1 VPASTLLL
9 LDADL
14 PSREV
19 IRDVLAGVGYSVT
32 AVETAEEAFRLAGD
46 HQLVIIDVVT
56 VPKTGAKTGPIAA
69 AKTGPVAAAK
79 TAADICREIR
89 QTPALSA
96 VPVLCISQSDDVE
109 DRIRF
114 LEAGADDVMA
124 KPFDARELEARV
136 EALLLRFQRSRDL
149 SPALVHDP
157 KERPTRRVVACFS
170 PKGGVGTT
178 TIAVNVAVSV
188 AERRPDRTLLID
200 LDRQF
205 GQVATHLNLT
215 VRQTLAD
222 VARDESALREP
233 ELLRSY
239 ATRHESGLHVLA
251 APGTP
256 ELAGL
261 VQADKIELLL
271 QTALTAY
278 DSIVIDAGSQLDEP
292 ATTALDRADAV
303 IFAVHAEIAAL
314 KALHSLLEVLA
325 EVGSVGAKATFV
337 LNNAFAKEILK
348 MRDIEGALGTRI
360 AIDLPYDPFI
370 YLKAVNEGIPVVKG
384 APRSAPAERLVRL
397 AAIVF
402 GEDTS
407 VAVSAREEKDKRTNR
422 LAGLLRRA

>member
-14 PSREV
+14 PSGEV
-19 IRDVLAGVGYSVT
+19 IRGVLAGVGYSVT
-32 AVETAEEAFRLAGD
+32 SAASADDAFRLAGD

-56 VPKTGAKTGPIAA
+56 GPKS
-69 AKTGPVAAAK
+69 
-79 TAADICREIR
+79 AADICREIR

-136 EALLLRFQRSRDL
+136 EALLLRFHRSVDM
-149 SPALVHDP
+149 SPALIHDP
-157 KERPTRRVVACFS
+157 KDRPKRKLVACFS

-215 VRQTLAD
+215 VRNTLAD
-222 VARDESALREP
+222 VARDDSALREP

-239 ATRHESGLHVLA
+239 ATRHESGLHVLP

-256 ELAGL
+256 ELASL
-261 VQADKIELLL
+261 VQADKLERLL
-271 QTALTAY
+271 QTVVEAY

-292 ATTALDRADAV
+292 AMIALDRADGV

-314 KALHSLLEVLA
+314 KALHSMLEVLA

-337 LNNAFAKEILK
+337 LNNAVPKEILK
-348 MRDIEGALGTRI
+348 LRDVEGALGTKI
-360 AIDLPYDPFI
+360 ALELPYDPFI
-370 YLKAVNEGIPVVKG
+370 YLKAVNEGIPVIKG
-384 APRSAPAERLVRL
+384 APKSAAAERLVRL
-397 AAIVF
+397 AAIAF
-402 GEDTS
+402 GEDPALL
-407 VAVSAREEKDKRTNR
+407 VGAPEEKERRPNR
-422 LAGLLRRA
+422 LSGLLRRT

>member
-14 PSREV
+14 PSGEV
-19 IRDVLAGVGYSVT
+19 IRGVLAGVGYSVT
-32 AVETAEEAFRLAGD
+32 SAASADDAFRLAGD

-56 VPKTGAKTGPIAA
+56 GPKS
-69 AKTGPVAAAK
+69 
-79 TAADICREIR
+79 AADICREIR

-136 EALLLRFQRSRDL
+136 EALLLRFHRSVDM

-157 KERPTRRVVACFS
+157 KDRPKRKLVTCFS

-178 TIAVNVAVSV
+178 TIAVNIAVSV

-215 VRQTLAD
+215 VRNTLAD
-222 VARDESALREP
+222 VARDDSALREP

-239 ATRHESGLHVLA
+239 ATRHESGLHVLP

-256 ELAGL
+256 ELASL
-261 VQADKIELLL
+261 VQADKVERLL
-271 QTALTAY
+271 QTVLEAY
-278 DSIVIDAGSQLDEP
+278 DSIVIDAGTQLDEP
-292 ATTALDRADAV
+292 AMIALDRADGV

-314 KALHSLLEVLA
+314 KALHSMLEVLA

-337 LNNAFAKEILK
+337 LNNAVPKEILK
-348 MRDIEGALGTRI
+348 LRDVEGALGTKI
-360 AIDLPYDPFI
+360 ALELPYDPFI
-370 YLKAVNEGIPVVKG
+370 YLKAVNEGIPVIKG
-384 APRSAPAERLVRL
+384 APKSAAAERLVRL
-397 AAIVF
+397 AAIAF
-402 GEDTS
+402 GEDPALL
-407 VAVSAREEKDKRTNR
+407 VGAPEKKERRPNR
-422 LAGLLRRA
+422 LSGLLRRT

>member
-9 LDADL
+9 LDSDL
-14 PSREV
+14 PAGDV
-19 IRDVLAGVGYSVT
+19 IRSVLTGVGYSVT
-32 AVETAEEAFRLAGD
+32 AAETTADAFRLAGD

-56 VPKTGAKTGPIAA
+56 GQ
-69 AKTGPVAAAK
+69 K

-89 QTPALSA
+89 QTQALSA

-149 SPALVHDP
+149 SPAMVHEP
-157 KERPTRRVVACFS
+157 KEKPVRRMVTCFS

-178 TIAVNVAVSV
+178 TIAVNIAVSV
-188 AERRPDRTLLID
+188 AERRPERTLLID
-200 LDRQF
+200 LARQF

-222 VARDESALREP
+222 VARDDSALREP

-239 ATRHESGLHVLA
+239 ATRHESGLHVLP
-251 APGTP
+251 APGSP
-256 ELAGL
+256 ELAEL
-261 VQADKIELLL
+261 VQADKVERILE
-271 QTALTAY
+271 TALTAY
-278 DSIVIDAGSQLDEP
+278 DSIVIDAGSQVDEP
-292 ATTALDRADAV
+292 AMAALERADGV
-303 IFAVHAEIAAL
+303 IFAVHAEIPAL

-337 LNNAFAKEILK
+337 LNNAVPKEILK
-348 MRDIEGALGTRI
+348 LRDVEGALGTRI
-360 AIDLPYDPFI
+360 ALELPYDPFI
-370 YLKAVNEGIPVVKG
+370 YLKAVNEGIPIVTG
-384 APRSAPAERLVRL
+384 APRSAAAERLMRL
-397 AAIVF
+397 AAIAF
-402 GEDTS
+402 GEDAS
-407 VAVSAREEKDKRTNR
+407 VAVGARVEKEKRSNR
-422 LAGLLRRA
+422 LGGLLRRT

>member
-9 LDADL
+9 LDSDL
-14 PSREV
+14 ASREV
-19 IRDVLAGVGYSVT
+19 VRGVLAGVGYSVT
-32 AVETAEEAFRLAGD
+32 AVETADEAFRLAGD
-46 HQLVIIDVVT
+46 NQLVIIDHV
-56 VPKTGAKTGPIAA
+56 KGP
-69 AKTGPVAAAK
+69 K
-79 TAADICREIR
+79 TAADVCREIR

-136 EALLLRFQRSRDL
+136 EALLLRFQRSLDR

-157 KERPTRRVVACFS
+157 KERPARRLVVCFS

-178 TIAVNVAVSV
+178 TIAVNIAVSV

-200 LDRQF
+200 LARQF

-222 VARDESALREP
+222 VVRDESALREP

-261 VQADKIELLL
+261 VQADKLERLLE
-271 QTALTAY
+271 TALIAY
-278 DSIVIDAGSQLDEP
+278 DSIVVDAGSQLDET
-292 ATTALDRADAV
+292 AMTALDRADGV
-303 IFAVHAEIAAL
+303 IFTVHAEIAAL

-384 APRSAPAERLVRL
+384 APKSAPADRLVRL
-397 AAIVF
+397 AAILF

-407 VAVSAREEKDKRTNR
+407 VAVSAHEEKDKRSNR

>member
-9 LDADL
+9 FDTDP

-19 IRDVLAGVGYSVT
+19 IRGVLAGVGYSVT
-32 AVETAEEAFRLAGD
+32 SAESAEEAFRLAGD
-46 HQLVIIDVVT
+46 HQLVIIDVVS
-56 VPKTGAKTGPIAA
+56 GP
-69 AKTGPVAAAK
+69 K
-79 TAADICREIR
+79 TAADVCREIR

-149 SPALVHDP
+149 SPALVDES
-157 KERPTRRVVACFS
+157 KGRPARRLVTCFS

-188 AERRPDRTLLID
+188 AERRPDKTLLID
-200 LDRQF
+200 LARQF

-215 VRQTLAD
+215 VRNTLAD
-222 VARDESALREP
+222 VARDDAALREP

-239 ATRHESGLHVLA
+239 TTRHESGLHVLA

-256 ELAGL
+256 ELAEL
-261 VQADKIELLL
+261 VQGETMERLLETTL
-271 QTALTAY
+271 EAY
-278 DSIVIDAGSQLDEP
+278 DSIVIDAGSHLDEP
-292 ATTALDRADAV
+292 AMVALDRADAV
-303 IFAVHAEIAAL
+303 VFAVHPEIAAL
-314 KALHSLLEVLA
+314 KALHSMLEVLA
-325 EVGSVGAKATFV
+325 EVGSVGGKATYV
-337 LNNAFAKEILK
+337 LNNAFAKDILK
-348 MRDIEGALGTRI
+348 LRDVEGALGTRI
-360 AIDLPYDPFI
+360 VMDLPYDPFV
-370 YLKAVNEGIPVVKG
+370 YLKAVNEGIPVVRG
-384 APRSAPAERLVRL
+384 APRSVIAQRLTRL

-402 GEDTS
+402 GEDAL
-407 VAVSAREEKDKRTNR
+407 VAPDARAQKEKRSNR
-422 LAGLLRRA
+422 LGGLLRRA

>member
-19 IRDVLAGVGYSVT
+19 IRGVLAGVGYSVT

-56 VPKTGAKTGPIAA
+56 SPKAGAKTGPIAE
-69 AKTGPVAAAK
+69 AKTAATRAK

-136 EALLLRFQRSRDL
+136 EALLLRFQRSVDV
-149 SPALVHDP
+149 SPALVHIP
-157 KERPTRRVVACFS
+157 NERPVRRVIACFS

-178 TIAVNVAVSV
+178 TIAVNIAVSV

-222 VARDESALREP
+222 VVRDESALREP

-239 ATRHESGLHVLA
+239 ATRHEGGLHVLA

-261 VQADKIELLL
+261 VQADKMELLL
-271 QTALTAY
+271 QTALSAY

-292 ATTALDRADAV
+292 AMTALDRADGV

-314 KALHSLLEVLA
+314 KALHTLLEVLA

-360 AIDLPYDPFI
+360 AIDLPYDAFI

-384 APRSAPAERLVRL
+384 APKS
-397 AAIVF
+397 I
-402 GEDTS
+402 
-407 VAVSAREEKDKRTNR
+407 AVSR
-422 LAGLLRRA
+422 

>member
-9 LDADL
+9 LDTDP
-14 PSREV
+14 PSGEV
-19 IRDVLAGVGYSVT
+19 IRGVLAGVGYSVT
-32 AVETAEEAFRLAGD
+32 SAESADDAFRLAGD
-46 HQLVIIDVVT
+46 HQLVIIDVVS
-56 VPKTGAKTGPIAA
+56 GP
-69 AKTGPVAAAK
+69 K
-79 TAADICREIR
+79 TAADVCREIR

-136 EALLLRFQRSRDL
+136 EALLLRFQRSRDM
-149 SPALVHDP
+149 SPALVHEP
-157 KERPTRRVVACFS
+157 KARPVRRMVTCFS

-200 LDRQF
+200 LARPF

-215 VRQTLAD
+215 VRHTLAD
-222 VARDESALREP
+222 VARDDSALREP
-233 ELLRSY
+233 ELFRSY
-239 ATRHESGLHVLA
+239 TARHESGLHVLP

-256 ELAGL
+256 ELAAL
-261 VQADKIELLL
+261 VQGDKMERLLETTL
-271 QTALTAY
+271 EAY

-292 ATTALDRADAV
+292 AMIALDRADGV
-303 IFAVHAEIAAL
+303 VFAVHAEIAAL
-314 KALHSLLEVLA
+314 KALHSMLEVLA

-337 LNNAFAKEILK
+337 LNNAFAKDILK
-348 MRDIEGALGTRI
+348 LRDVEGALGTRI
-360 AIDLPYDPFI
+360 VLDMPYDPFI

-384 APRSAPAERLVRL
+384 APRSIAAERLTRL

-402 GEDTS
+402 GEDPAL
-407 VAVSAREEKDKRTNR
+407 VVGAQAEKEKRSTR
-422 LAGLLRRA
+422 LGGLLRRT

>member
-9 LDADL
+9 FDADP

-19 IRDVLAGVGYSVT
+19 IRGVLAGVGYSVT
-32 AVETAEEAFRLAGD
+32 SAESVEEAIRLAAD

-56 VPKTGAKTGPIAA
+56 GP
-69 AKTGPVAAAK
+69 K
-79 TAADICREIR
+79 TAADVCREIR

-136 EALLLRFQRSRDL
+136 EALLLRFQRSRDM
-149 SPALVHDP
+149 SPALVHES
-157 KERPTRRVVACFS
+157 KGRPARRLVTCFS

-178 TIAVNVAVSV
+178 TIAVNVGVSV
-188 AERRPDRTLLID
+188 AERRPDKTLLID
-200 LDRQF
+200 LARQF

-215 VRQTLAD
+215 VRHTLAD
-222 VARDESALREP
+222 VARDDAALREP

-239 ATRHESGLHVLA
+239 TTRHESGLHVLA

-256 ELAGL
+256 ELAEL
-261 VQADKIELLL
+261 VQGEKMERLLETTL
-271 QTALTAY
+271 EAY
-278 DSIVIDAGSQLDEP
+278 DSIIIDAGSQLDEP
-292 ATTALDRADAV
+292 AMVALDRADAV
-303 IFAVHAEIAAL
+303 VFAVHPEIAAL
-314 KALHSLLEVLA
+314 KALHSMLEVLA
-325 EVGSVGAKATFV
+325 EVGSVAGKATFV
-337 LNNAFAKEILK
+337 LNNAFAKDILK
-348 MRDIEGALGTRI
+348 LRDVEGALGTRI
-360 AIDLPYDPFI
+360 AMDLPYDPFI
-370 YLKAVNEGIPVVKG
+370 YLKAVNEGIPVVRG
-384 APRSAPAERLVRL
+384 APRSIVAERLTRL

-407 VAVSAREEKDKRTNR
+407 VADARAEKEKRSNR
-422 LAGLLRRA
+422 LGGLLRRA

>member
-1 VPASTLLL
+1 
-9 LDADL
+9 
-14 PSREV
+14 V
-19 IRDVLAGVGYSVT
+19 IRGVLAGVGYSVT
-32 AVETAEEAFRLAGD
+32 SAESAEEAFRLAGD

-56 VPKTGAKTGPIAA
+56 GP
-69 AKTGPVAAAK
+69 K
-79 TAADICREIR
+79 TAADVCREIR

-136 EALLLRFQRSRDL
+136 EALLLRFRRSRDL
-149 SPALVHDP
+149 SPALVHES
-157 KERPTRRVVACFS
+157 KGRPVRRLVTCFS

-188 AERRPDRTLLID
+188 AERRPDKTLLID
-200 LDRQF
+200 LARQF

-215 VRQTLAD
+215 VRHTLAD
-222 VARDESALREP
+222 VARDDSALREP

-239 ATRHESGLHVLA
+239 TTRHESGLHVLA

-256 ELAGL
+256 ELAEL
-261 VQADKIELLL
+261 VQGEKMERLLETTL
-271 QTALTAY
+271 EAY
-278 DSIVIDAGSQLDEP
+278 ESIVIDAGSQLDEP
-292 ATTALDRADAV
+292 AMVALDRADAV
-303 IFAVHAEIAAL
+303 VFSVHPEIAAL
-314 KALHSLLEVLA
+314 KALHSMLEVLA
-325 EVGSVGAKATFV
+325 EVGSIGGKATFV
-337 LNNAFAKEILK
+337 LNNAFAKDILK
-348 MRDIEGALGTRI
+348 LRDVEGALGTRI
-360 AIDLPYDPFI
+360 AMDLPYDPFI

-384 APRSAPAERLVRL
+384 APRSIAAERLTRL

-407 VAVSAREEKDKRTNR
+407 VAAGAQAEKEKRSNR
-422 LAGLLRRA
+422 LGGLLRRA